1 MTQATDLNTLF
12 AVFKAWLKTEQ
23 ASMDPESAFICI
35 CPDGTGWFGD
45 GVASSVEFDSPE
57 DGIAEIFKRCGIGA
71 EDRTGEE
78 RASGGDQ

>member
-1 MTQATDLNTLF
+1 MTQATDLNALF

-57 DGIAEIFKRCGIGA
+57 DGIAEIFKRHRVEM
-71 EDRTGEE
+71 EDRESEG
-78 RASGGDQ
+78 